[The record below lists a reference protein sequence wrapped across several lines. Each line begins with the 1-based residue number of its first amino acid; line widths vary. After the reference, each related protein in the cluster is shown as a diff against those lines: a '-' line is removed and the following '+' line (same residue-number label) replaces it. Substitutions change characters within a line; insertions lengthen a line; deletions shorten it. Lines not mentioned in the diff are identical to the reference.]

1 MHHDHDH
8 HHHHHGPLPTSGR
21 ALDLVAFSATL
32 HCLTGCAI
40 GEITGMVLGT
50 ALGFSDWGT
59 VALAVALAFVFGY
72 TLTSFPLL
80 RAGFSFAA
88 VVPIA
93 LATDTF
99 SIATME
105 VVDNAIMLLVPG
117 AMEAGLTNE
126 LFWGSLSVA
135 LVIAG
140 AVAYPVNRRLIAR
153 GKGHAV
159 LHETG
164 IHGGPSPRT
173 VGMIAAVAGTFGTAV
188 LLAEA
193 FDADDFATVGAWIA
207 LGLYLLYLALAFGLR
222 TWLQLR
228 RTGESGF
235 KGISGRPGSLEWI
248 AGVLFAVAI
257 AIGVAAPILDLA
269 DVLDPL
275 DALDSAGVRATGVA
289 LFVAGLIATL
299 YAQIAMGESWRI
311 GVDEEE
317 RTDLVTSGP
326 FATVRNP
333 IFAAMLPTSIGL
345 AMVVPNAVA
354 IAGVVAL
361 FLALEIQVRLVE
373 EPYLLRAH
381 GAAYGEYAARVGRF
395 VPGFGRLAHDLP
407 PDHP

>member
-1 MHHDHDH
+1 MHDAHS

-40 GEITGMVLGT
+40 GEITGMVVGT

-59 VALAVALAFVFGY
+59 VALAVALAFLFGY

-80 RAGFSFAA
+80 RAGFTVAA

-93 LATDTF
+93 LATDTI
-99 SIATME
+99 SIAIME
-105 VVDNAIMLLVPG
+105 VVDNAIMLVIPG

-140 AVAYPVNRRLIAR
+140 AAAYPANRRLIAR

-173 VGMIAAVAGTFGTAV
+173 VGVIAAIAGTFGTAV

-193 FDADDFATVGAWIA
+193 LDARDFDRAGGWLA
-207 LGLYLLYLALAFGLR
+207 LGLYAVYMALAFGLR

-235 KGISGRPGSLEWI
+235 KGISGRLGSLEWT
-248 AGVLFAVAI
+248 AGVLFVVAI
-257 AIGVAAPILDLA
+257 AVGVAAP
-269 DVLDPL
+269 VLDVVDALEPL
-275 DALDSAGVRATGVA
+275 DALDSAGLRATGVA
-289 LFVAGLIATL
+289 IFVAGLVATL
-299 YAQIAMGESWRI
+299 NAQIAMGESWRI
-311 GVDEEE
+311 GVDPQEH
-317 RTDLVTSGP
+317 TALVTSGP
-326 FATVRNP
+326 FAVVRNP
-333 IFAAMLPTSIGL
+333 IFAAMFPASLGL
-345 AMVVPNAVA
+345 ALLVPN
-354 IAGVVAL
+354 VVAL
-361 FLALEIQVRLVE
+361 AGLAALWLALEIQVRLVE

-381 GAAYGEYAARVGRF
+381 GDAYREYAASVGRF
-395 VPGFGRLAHDLP
+395 VPGLGRLA
-407 PDHP
+407 

>member
-1 MHHDHDH
+1 MHDAHV

-40 GEITGMVLGT
+40 GEITGMVIGT

-59 VALAVALAFVFGY
+59 VGLAVALAFLFGY

-80 RAGFSFAA
+80 RAGFTFAA

-93 LATDTF
+93 LATDTI
-99 SIATME
+99 SIAIME
-105 VVDNAIMLLVPG
+105 VVDNAIMLLIPG

-140 AVAYPVNRRLIAR
+140 AAAYPANRRLIAR

-173 VGMIAAVAGTFGTAV
+173 VGAIAAVAGTFGMAV

-193 FDADDFATVGAWIA
+193 IDARDFDRAGGWIA
-207 LGLYLLYLALAFGLR
+207 LGLYALYMALAFGLR

-248 AGVLFAVAI
+248 AGVLFVVAI
-257 AIGVAAPILDLA
+257 AVGVAAP
-269 DVLDPL
+269 VLDVAGALEPL

-289 LFVAGLIATL
+289 IFLVGLVGTV
-299 YAQIAMGESWRI
+299 YAQVAMGDSWRI

-317 RTDLVTSGP
+317 RTALVTSGP
-326 FATVRNP
+326 FALVRNP
-333 IFAAMLPTSIGL
+333 IFAAMVPASLGL
-345 AMVVPNAVA
+345 ALLVPNVA
-354 IAGVVAL
+354 ALAGLAAL
-361 FLALEIQVRLVE
+361 WLVLEIQVRLVE

-381 GAAYGEYAARVGRF
+381 GDAYREYAARVGRF
-395 VPGFGRLAHDLP
+395 VPGLGRLA
-407 PDHP
+407 